1 MTTGN
6 PQGFGKVGV
15 RSWALGQP
23 SGALGQPS
31 GPFQALVFGELWP
44 WMGSVSAAQV
54 AR

>member
-15 RSWALGQP
+15 RSWPLGQ
-23 SGALGQPS
+23 LS